1 MVYSRESRGFAFEA
15 RRISSKENSATVK
28 TRIVL
33 LSILGAAAVVSGFA
47 AEGPTP
53 LGMEH
58 LDHVFVI
65 MMENHGYSQV
75 VGNPN
80 LPYINELVANAN
92 IATNY
97 FAIAHPSSTN
107 YLEIVGGSNFGV
119 HTDNYPDWHNA
130 YCTTNLASGTV
141 ATDNPAS
148 PPVCPIFGT
157 GTDAAT
163 PAIDTTN
170 ETSGPPGVNN
180 IDGIQ
185 SIAAAPNT
193 SGKTIADQLAEAGR
207 TWKSYQESLGPW
219 SADTINYSDGFYT
232 NNTNFSLITPVQTPP
247 LTSAGIVLLY
257 AAKHNP
263 FVYFRSI
270 QEGYEPG
277 SSLANVVD
285 FAGAN
290 GLYADLHAGTV
301 PTFSFIVPNQCND
314 QHGRGNA
321 GPFCNFDP
329 NDNGTQAG
337 LNPALMQR
345 GDIALKQIITAIKAS
360 PVWEQGNNAIVV
372 VWDEDDYSISPTVNQ
387 VLLIVDTNYG
397 SHGLQSAVAYNHFSL
412 TKSIEGGLGL
422 PCLNHACDTNVTV
435 MSDLFGFSY
444 GSTGTTQTGSSSR
457 IGNNLVH

>member
-1 MVYSRESRGFAFEA
+1 MQR
-15 RRISSKENSATVK
+15 
-28 TRIVL
+28 
-33 LSILGAAAVVSGFA
+33 
-47 AEGPTP
+47 
-53 LGMEH
+53 

-75 VGNPN
+75 VTNPN
-80 LPYINELVANAN
+80 LPYTNELVANAN

-97 FAIAHPSSTN
+97 FAIAHPSLTN

-119 HTDNYPDWHNA
+119 HSDNYPDWHNA

-141 ATDNPAS
+141 STDNPAS
-148 PPVCPIFGT
+148 PVICPIFGT

-163 PAIDTTN
+163 PAVDTTN

-180 IDGIQ
+180 IDGTQ
-185 SIAAAPNT
+185 SIAAVANT
-193 SGKTIADQLAEAGR
+193 SGKTIADQLAESGR

-219 SADTINYSDGFYT
+219 SADAINYSDGFYT
-232 NNTNFSLITPVQTPP
+232 SNTNFSLITPAQTPP
-247 LTSAGIVLLY
+247 LTSAGIVALY

-277 SSLANVVD
+277 SDLTNVVD
-285 FAGAN
+285 FNGPN
-290 GLYADLHAGTV
+290 GLYADLRAGTV
-301 PTFSFIVPNQCND
+301 PTFSFIAPNQCND

-329 NDNGTQAG
+329 TDNGSQAG

-345 GDIALKQIITAIKAS
+345 GDIALKQIVTSIKAS
-360 PVWEQGNNAIVV
+360 PVWKQGSNAIVV
-372 VWDEDDYSISPTVNQ
+372 VWDEDDYSVTPTVNK

-397 SHGLQSAVAYNHFSL
+397 SHGLQSAAAYNHFSL
-412 TKSIEGGLGL
+412 LKSIEGGLGL
-422 PCLNHACDTNVTV
+422 PCLNHACDSNVNV
-435 MSDLFGFSY
+435 MSDLFGVSFN
-444 GSTGTTQTGSSSR
+444 TPA
-457 IGNNLVH
+457 N